1 MLYILY
7 LLLPIQKQSKN
18 NPKTKGDSKKQKNA
32 EKCIKQA
39 ILDGANANQLD
50 VKKHAAIHWAAEYD
64 WPQLIHL
71 LVKAPRYKPNV
82 PTDVNLTQ
90 GLGGR
95 TALHCAV
102 LRGSANAVRALLE
115 HGAEIEALYEEMTAI
130 DLAIDEENEEIY
142 EILIEAMPDLANDDA
157 EEEED
162 DDNADYL
169 EAISLL
175 AEISREEG
183 ADRDEEDRDEDDD
196 KGDDEGDEENE
207 VVDDNAVLSPKK
219 LRGGRSKLR
228 RGKAIR

>member
-1 MLYILY
+1 MV
-7 LLLPIQKQSKN
+7 N
-18 NPKTKGDSKKQKNA
+18 
-32 EKCIKQA
+32 
-39 ILDGANANQLD
+39 
-50 VKKHAAIHWAAEYD
+50 
-64 WPQLIHL
+64 
-71 LVKAPRYKPNV
+71 APRYKPNV

-142 EILIEAMPDLANDDA
+142 EILIEAMPDWANDDA

-175 AEISREEG
+175 AEISRIEG
-183 ADRDEEDRDEDDD
+183 ADRDEEDRDEEDRDEEDD